1 MAVAY
6 AIWHHDKICRDKE
19 FLYHEG
25 IEMLLQI
32 CRFMASA
39 GGWSPQYG
47 DFGFY
52 GVMGPDEF
60 HMMVNHNCYTNVM
73 GKKAFEFTLS
83 VLAEMQHEAPEL
95 YQQTVAKTGLKPQ
108 EPEQWK
114 EMAAK
119 MRIPKDQRTGI
130 YEQHAGYF
138 DLPHVDLQHFPVEQI
153 PIYTHWAYIKIF
165 RHNMV
170 KQPDVLNL
178 MYFFSQEYSLDEK
191 RANYEFYEARTIHE
205 SSLSPSLHAIL
216 AAELGKMDEAYTF
229 FSYGA
234 RMDLDN
240 YNRNTDQGL
249 HVTSAA
255 GVWASMIF
263 GFGGMRTDGDVLIFQ
278 PTLPSQWISYRFRV
292 RYQGAMIEVR
302 VNREW
307 VAFRV
312 ISGPPVTVRVYGEKY
327 VLDAKNVM
335 VKHQP
340 VVLLPPTQRG

>member
-1 MAVAY
+1 
-6 AIWHHDKICRDKE
+6 
-19 FLYHEG
+19 
-25 IEMLLQI
+25 
-32 CRFMASA
+32 
-39 GGWSPQYG
+39 
-47 DFGFY
+47 
-52 GVMGPDEF
+52 VMGPDEF

-73 GKKAFEFTLS
+73 GKKTFEFTLN
-83 VLAEMQHEAPEL
+83 VLFEMQREVPDL
-95 YQQTVAKTGLKPQ
+95 YRQAIAKTELKPQ
-108 EPEQWK
+108 EPELWK

-119 MRIPKDQRTGI
+119 MRIPKDERTGV

-138 DLPHVDLQHFPVEQI
+138 DLPHVDLQQFPVEQI
-153 PIYTHWAYIKIF
+153 PIYKNWAYIKIF

-178 MYFFSQEYSLDEK
+178 MYFYSQDYTLEEK

-216 AAELGKMDEAYTF
+216 AAELGKLDEAYTF

-263 GFGGMRTDGDVLIFQ
+263 GFGGMRTDGDVLCFR
-278 PTLPSQWISYRFRV
+278 PSLPAQWNSYRFRV
-292 RYQGAMIEVR
+292 CYRGAVIEAR
-302 VNREW
+302 VNGRQIEFQ
-307 VAFRV
+307 A
-312 ISGPPVTVRVYGEKY
+312 ISGPTVDIRVYEKNY
-327 VLDAKNVM
+327 TLDAKGIIT
-335 VKHQP
+335 KLQP
-340 VVLLPPTQRG
+340 TA

>member
-1 MAVAY
+1 
-6 AIWHHDKICRDKE
+6 
-19 FLYHEG
+19 LYHEG

-39 GGWSPQYG
+39 GGWSPLHG

-83 VLAEMQHEAPEL
+83 VLAEMQREAPNL
-95 YQQTVAKTGLKPQ
+95 YSQAVAKTGLKPQ

-119 MRIPKDQRTGI
+119 MRIPKDERTGV

-138 DLPHVDLQHFPVEQI
+138 DLPHVDLQQFPPEQI
-153 PIYTHWAYIKIF
+153 PVYKNWAYIKIF

-178 MYFFSQEYSLDEK
+178 MYFYSQDYTLEEK

-216 AAELGKMDEAYTF
+216 AAELSKLDEAYTF

-263 GFGGMRTDGDVLIFQ
+263 GFGGMRTDGEVLSFQ
-278 PTLPSQWISYRFRV
+278 PMIPTQWKSYRFRV
-292 RYQGAMIEVR
+292 CYRDAILEVR
-302 VNREW
+302 MNHQQAEFQVIRGPA
-307 VAFRV
+307 VAV
-312 ISGPPVTVRVYGEKY
+312 QVYGKKY
-327 VLDAKNVM
+327 MLDANGIT
-335 VKHQP
+335 
-340 VVLLPPTQRG
+340 TQLELVA

>member
-1 MAVAY
+1 
-6 AIWHHDKICRDKE
+6 
-19 FLYHEG
+19 
-25 IEMLLQI
+25 
-32 CRFMASA
+32 
-39 GGWSPQYG
+39 
-47 DFGFY
+47 
-52 GVMGPDEF
+52 
-60 HMMVNHNCYTNVM
+60 M

-83 VLAEMQHEAPEL
+83 VLNGMQLEKPEL
-95 YQQTVAKTGLKPQ
+95 YQQAIEKVALKPG

-119 MRIPKDQRTGI
+119 MRIPKDSQTGI

-138 DLPHVDLQHFPVEQI
+138 DLPHVDLRDFPVEQI
-153 PIYTHWAYIKIF
+153 PVYQHWAYIKIF

-178 MYFFSQEYSLDEK
+178 MYFYSQDYTMEEK

-216 AAELGKMDEAYTF
+216 AVELGKMNEAYTF

-255 GVWASMIF
+255 GVWASMVF
-263 GFGGMRTDGDVLIFQ
+263 GFGGMRTDGEVLSFN
-278 PTLPSQWISYRFRV
+278 PTLPSQWKSYRFRV
-292 RYQGAMIEVR
+292 CYKNAVLEVL
-302 VNREW
+302 VDAKKAE
-307 VAFRV
+307 FKV
-312 ISGPPVTVRVYGEKY
+312 ISGPAVDIQVYGQKY
-327 VLDAKNVM
+327 KLD
-335 VKHQP
+335 QDGIIS
-340 VVLLPPTQRG
+340 LLEQVTI

>member
-1 MAVAY
+1 
-6 AIWHHDKICRDKE
+6 
-19 FLYHEG
+19 
-25 IEMLLQI
+25 
-32 CRFMASA
+32 
-39 GGWSPQYG
+39 
-47 DFGFY
+47 
-52 GVMGPDEF
+52 MGPDEF

-73 GKKAFEFTLS
+73 GKKTFEFTLN
-83 VLAEMQHEAPEL
+83 VLAEMQREAPEQ
-95 YQQTVAKTGLKPQ
+95 YQQAITQTNLKPQ
-108 EPEQWK
+108 ESEQWK
-114 EMAAK
+114 AMAEK
-119 MRIPKDQRTGI
+119 MRIPKDEHTGV

-178 MYFFSQEYSLDEK
+178 MYFFSQDYSLEEK
-191 RANYEFYEARTIHE
+191 RANYEYYETRTIHE

-216 AAELGKMDEAYTF
+216 AAELGKLEEAYTF

-255 GVWASMIF
+255 GVWASMVF

-278 PTLPSQWISYRFRV
+278 PTIPDQWKAYRFRV
-292 RYQGAMIEVR
+292 YYQGALIEIR
-302 VNREW
+302 VDCEK
-307 VAFRV
+307 ADFQV
-312 ISGPPVTVRVYGEKY
+312 IRGPNVTVRVYGKDY
-327 VLDAKNVM
+327 TINAKITTAKLQSMFNLIQAGNEP
-335 VKHQP
+335 HE
-340 VVLLPPTQRG
+340 